1 MAKKPVVRTT
11 CDRCE
16 ALIEEDAA
24 EQDPKK
30 PEQVPLTG
38 APSPPYLVLSAE
50 RLGLEKGLIFSDL
63 CPSCQQALR
72 NIIDRIRLT
81 KKPKPGEVDPDL
93 AAAPVPPPVPPPPAD
108 LTKAANKGP
117 DTQPA
122 PAPKDDNKTAPVD
135 TGASKDAASRGK
147 TKSAN

>member
-24 EQDPKK
+24 EQEPKK
-30 PEQVPLTG
+30 PEPP
-38 APSPPYLVLSAE
+38 APPAAAPPYLTLSAE
-50 RLGLEKGLIFSDL
+50 RLGLERTLIFSDL

-93 AAAPVPPPVPPPPAD
+93 AAAPVPPPAPPAD

-122 PAPKDDNKTAPVD
+122 PAPKDDNKAAPVD